1 MKNDM
6 NVSLSLDELAALLAL
21 RGQEDATHAENSE
34 AKEDGESIKF
44 FLNSLISAM
53 LKYWWI
59 IAVTV
64 ALFVGV
70 MAVSLSMQAPKYK
83 ATVFMYA
90 RNRSVTSSETELNLQ
105 EIANAEYYINM
116 YGEYLKMDMPLEN
129 ILKKLTAIHGDKYA
143 DLEVE
148 DLYEMIS
155 IGSRNK
161 TPLLYVSITD
171 TDPQRAVDIIDV
183 IRRELPEQL
192 KDLSG
197 LEEAPVKAIDWT
209 TDAREAETVSKQTV
223 SKVLLAAI
231 VGFLL
236 SAIFVCIK
244 GCLIDDSIESAA
256 WLTEN
261 FKNIPVLAE
270 IPDIKQSGAWDADT
284 ARKE

>member
-1 MKNDM
+1 MKNDT
-6 NVSLSLDELAALLAL
+6 NVSLSLDELAALLA
-21 RGQEDATHAENSE
+21 RQGQEETVHTEEDE
-34 AKEDGESIKF
+34 AREDGDSLKF
-44 FLNSLISAM
+44 FLNGLISSM
-53 LKYWWI
+53 LKYWWV
-59 IAVTV
+59 IAITM
-64 ALFVGV
+64 ALFAGV
-70 MAVSLSMQAPKYK
+70 MIVLLSTQAPKYK

-90 RNRSVTSSETELNLQ
+90 RNRSVTSAETELNLQ

-129 ILKKLTAIHGDKYA
+129 ILTKLTARYGDKYA
-143 DLEVE
+143 DIEVE
-148 DLYEMIS
+148 DLYDMIS

-171 TDPQRAVDIIDV
+171 TDPQRAVDLIDV

-192 KDLSG
+192 KELSG

-209 TDAREAETVSKQTV
+209 TDASEAETVSKQTV

-231 VGFLL
+231 VGFLI

-256 WLTEN
+256 WLSEN

-270 IPDIKQSGAWDADT
+270 IPDIKQSGSWDADA